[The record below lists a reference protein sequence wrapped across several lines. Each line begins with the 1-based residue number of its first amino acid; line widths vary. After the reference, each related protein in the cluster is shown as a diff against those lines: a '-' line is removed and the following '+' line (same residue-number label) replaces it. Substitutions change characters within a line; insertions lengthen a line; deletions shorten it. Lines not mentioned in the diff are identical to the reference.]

1 MSGPPPIW
9 NAAGRR
15 TLRFS
20 GCGFRFNFNLAL
32 NGKQHVILPTRRE
45 GPQCNPVT
53 KFPRRMRGVVAG
65 L

>member
-9 NAAGRR
+9 NAAGCR

-45 GPQCNPVT
+45 GPQ
-53 KFPRRMRGVVAG
+53 MRGVVAG